1 MNRMYEENEIHESWS
16 IFTFELV
23 SYFSSTCER
32 LCLMIFDFK
41 KVIFSYHLF
50 QFRYL
55 AILEIISRIIVYTR
69 KIISNK

>member
-1 MNRMYEENEIHESWS
+1 MYEENEIHESWS

-32 LCLMIFDFK
+32 LCLMIFDLNK

-55 AILEIISRIIVYTR
+55 AIYEIISSIIV
-69 KIISNK
+69 